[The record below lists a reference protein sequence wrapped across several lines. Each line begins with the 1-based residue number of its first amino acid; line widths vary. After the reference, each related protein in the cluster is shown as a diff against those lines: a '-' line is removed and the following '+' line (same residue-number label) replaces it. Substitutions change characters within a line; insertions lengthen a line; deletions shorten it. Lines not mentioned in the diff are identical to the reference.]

1 MASAAEKALFAAPG
15 PRDACATSLQAS
27 IMPHERDSSFTRRSD
42 ASRPMVLIVD
52 DRAEARDLY
61 CACLEFHGFD
71 AQAAEDGA
79 SGIAMALAKAP
90 DAMVLDFSMPEMDG
104 AEVLRRLKEDWRTRA
119 IPVVMLTAIPE
130 LVDAVVRLACAAFL
144 EKPCEPEVLVRT
156 ITDLVGEAGWR
167 MIRLP

>member
-1 MASAAEKALFAAPG
+1 MAGAAEKALFVVPG
-15 PRDACATSLQAS
+15 ARDASATSVQAS
-27 IMPHERDSSFTRRSD
+27 IMPHELDSSVLRPSN
-42 ASRPMVLIVD
+42 ASRPRVLIVD

-79 SGIAMALAKAP
+79 SGIAMALANAP
-90 DAMVLDFSMPEMDG
+90 DAMVLDFSMPGMDG
-104 AEVLRRLKEDWRTRA
+104 AEVLRRLKGDWRTRA

-144 EKPCEPEVLVRT
+144 EKPCEPDVLVRT
-156 ITDLVGEAGWR
+156 ITDLVGEAGWH